1 MSLEQYKA
9 KGIRL
14 ESIRDPRKK
23 IFEITTSND
32 LAIITGTSNIPL
44 TRDICRI
51 LGEDFGIAS
60 GRFYDGSIA
69 TQLPASVDGKDV
81 FVIQSTPPNADNLM
95 ELCDIIQA
103 CHLSDA
109 KKITAVIPF
118 LYGSRSD
125 RKDSP
130 RVSITA
136 KLVADL
142 LSTAGASR
150 FATVDIHAEQET
162 GFFKGPLNV
171 LHARKVQ
178 AQEILSLNLNNPC
191 YLAVDIGGD
200 KKIAKFAI
208 SAGADPDD
216 DVATVIKERTNGEA
230 RPKYIQGK
238 VSDRDV
244 VIVDDIINTGDSMLG
259 AAKVARNEGAQRI
272 IGVITH
278 GMMAD
283 RFGKVGVGILQ
294 RIQDSPVET
303 LYLTDTI
310 KQPQAVW
317 EHPKIKIISVA
328 PLIAKA
334 IKRMHEGKSLSPDL
348 VD

>member
-1 MSLEQYKA
+1 MFLEQYKA

-14 ESIRDPRKK
+14 ESTRDPREK
-23 IFEITTSND
+23 IFEITTSKD
-32 LAIITGTSNIPL
+32 LAIVTGTSNIPL
-44 TRDICRI
+44 TRKISRI

-60 GRFYDGSIA
+60 GRFYDGHVA

-81 FVIQSTPPNADNLM
+81 FVIQTTPPNADNLM
-95 ELCDIIQA
+95 ELLDIVQA
-103 CHLSDA
+103 CSLSDA
-109 KKITAVIPF
+109 RRITAVFPF
-118 LYGSRSD
+118 FYGSRSD
-125 RKDSP
+125 RKDNP

-150 FATVDIHAEQET
+150 FVVVDIHAEQET

-178 AQEILSLNLNNPC
+178 AQEILSLNLSNPC

-200 KKIAKFAI
+200 KKISKFAI
-208 SAGADPDD
+208 SAGADPNNDI
-216 DVATVIKERTNGEA
+216 ATVIKERTDGEA

-259 AAKVARNEGAQRI
+259 AAKIARNEGAQRI

-283 RFGKVGVGILQ
+283 RFGKIDAGILQ
-294 RIQDSPVET
+294 RIQDSPIET

-310 KQPQAVW
+310 RQPQAVR

-328 PLIAKA
+328 PLIAEA
-334 IKRMHEGKSLSPDL
+334 VKRMHVGKSLSPDL

>member
-14 ESIRDPRKK
+14 ESINDPRNK
-23 IFEITTSND
+23 IFEITTSKD
-32 LAIITGTSNIPL
+32 LAIVTGTSNIPL
-44 TRDICRI
+44 TRKISRI
-51 LGEDFGIAS
+51 LGEDFGIAC
-60 GRFYDGSIA
+60 GRFYDGSVA

-103 CHLSDA
+103 CCLSDA

-136 KLVADL
+136 RLVADM
-142 LSTAGASR
+142 LSVAGATR

-162 GFFKGPLNV
+162 GFFKGPLNI

-178 AQEILSLNLNNPC
+178 AKEILSLGLKNPC

-200 KKIAKFAI
+200 KNIQKYAI
-208 SAGADPDD
+208 SAGADSNS
-216 DVATVIKERTNGEA
+216 DVATVIKERTSGGA
-230 RPKYIQGK
+230 KPKYIQGK
-238 VSDRDV
+238 VAGRDV
-244 VIVDDIINTGDSMLG
+244 VIIDDIINTGDSIVG
-259 AAKVARNEGAQRI
+259 AAEIARNEGAQRI
-272 IGVITH
+272 IAVVTH
-278 GMMAD
+278 GMMAN
-283 RFGKVGVGILQ
+283 RFGKIDVRTLQ
-294 RIQDSPVET
+294 RIQDSSIET

-310 KQPQAVW
+310 RQSSIVY

-334 IKRMHEGKSLSPDL
+334 IERMHEGKSLSPDL